1 MNAAEIVDRG
11 VFGLRTC
18 GRHRILKLGDG
29 RLPISLTERNQSNR
43 GGHQIGEIALQE
55 GGQRDCGW
63 NALPLSRER
72 RPPVLN

>member
-1 MNAAEIVDRG
+1 
-11 VFGLRTC
+11 
-18 GRHRILKLGDG
+18 
-29 RLPISLTERNQSNR
+29 LTERNQSNR